1 MAITNYFIIYN
12 SISNAYN
19 FFPDSIPADIALLIV
34 NALYFKAPWNL
45 KFDTIPEPQPFT
57 LTNGTEVLTK
67 MMVGDSKN
75 YASSTINIDKIG
87 EITALSVPYKV
98 LNQ

>member
-1 MAITNYFIIYN
+1 MPIN
-12 SISNAYN
+12 S
-19 FFPDSIPADIALLIV
+19 FPDAVPADIALLIV

-45 KFDTIPEPQPFT
+45 KFDAIPEPKPFT
-57 LTNGTEVLTK
+57 LSDGTEVLTK
-67 MMVGDSKN
+67 MMMGDSKN

-98 LNQ
+98 KN

>member
-19 FFPDSIPADIALLIV
+19 FFPDAVPADIALLIV

-45 KFDTIPEPQPFT
+45 KFDAIPELKPFT
-57 LTNGTEVLTK
+57 LTNGTKVLTK

-75 YASSTINIDKIG
+75 YASSTISIDKIG

-98 LNQ
+98 LD

>member
-45 KFDTIPEPQPFT
+45 KFDTIPEPQAFI
-57 LTNGTEVLTK
+57 LTNGTEVQTK
-67 MMVGDSKN
+67 MMIGDSKN

-98 LNQ
+98 LN

>member
-1 MAITNYFIIYN
+1 MALTNYFINN

-45 KFDTIPEPQPFT
+45 KFEALPDLKPFT
-57 LTNGTEVLTK
+57 LSNGTEVQTK

-75 YASSTINIDKIG
+75 YASSNINIDKIG

-98 LNQ
+98 LDR